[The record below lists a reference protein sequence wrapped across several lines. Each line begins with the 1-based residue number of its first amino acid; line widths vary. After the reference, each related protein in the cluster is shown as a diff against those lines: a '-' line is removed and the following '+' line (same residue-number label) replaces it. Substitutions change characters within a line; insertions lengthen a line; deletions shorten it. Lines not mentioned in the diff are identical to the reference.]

1 MRSYWNAGM
10 TLNHLVKALIHF
22 IQCIHEQPVSQ
33 LRRYRTNVGEKQ
45 FGKEPV
51 HVISFRANHFFVPV
65 VFKRFVHIKGKIDH
79 GFVLRNQHP
88 KYFKS
93 NFTDFTI
100 FAKLRI
106 KKDNVMDAD
115 PFFSIGEK
123 GTITRS
129 KVVIE

>member
-1 MRSYWNAGM
+1 M
-10 TLNHLVKALIHF
+10 TLNQLVKTLIHF
-22 IQCIHEQPVSQ
+22 IQRVHEQPVSK

-45 FGKEPV
+45 VGKEPV
-51 HVISFRANHFFVPV
+51 LVISFGTNHFFVPI

-79 GFVLRNQHP
+79 GYVLRNQHL
-88 KYFKS
+88 KYFER
-93 NFTDFTI
+93 NVTDFRI

-123 GTITRS
+123 GTTTTS
-129 KVVIE
+129 KVIIE